1 MLMGAQELNPCPNP
15 ARLAVMT
22 NRILFWKRRGGG
34 KKRKSILISSQAQS
48 EAVNPDSG
56 DSRYIQ
62 ESPKFL
68 VMGGIILW
76 QNPRGRKHLQICKL
90 SH

>member
-1 MLMGAQELNPCPNP
+1 MEQEE
-15 ARLAVMT
+15 
-22 NRILFWKRRGGG
+22 GGK
-34 KKRKSILISSQAQS
+34 KKRKSLLISSQAQS

-68 VMGGIILW
+68 AIGELFPGKAHMGENTCKYANFSIEI
-76 QNPRGRKHLQICKL
+76 RKGKEEPH
-90 SH
+90 S